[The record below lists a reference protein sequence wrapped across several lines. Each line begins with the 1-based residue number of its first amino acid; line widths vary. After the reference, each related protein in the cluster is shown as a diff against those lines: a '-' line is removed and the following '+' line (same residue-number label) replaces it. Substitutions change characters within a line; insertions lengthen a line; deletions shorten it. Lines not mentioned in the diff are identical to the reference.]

1 MLICFLFTLFKILE
15 VSVCKIN
22 FYSTISIP
30 HCHFDWSDSA
40 MEKSFLS
47 LCDYK
52 PVVVK
57 FILLLISPRQR
68 YYLSRRPFDYENS
81 LLKKLLHATALS
93 FRHKSPKSMGFYALE
108 MTRDGILRIKI
119 MVLITFL
126 LKSPH

>member
-22 FYSTISIP
+22 FYSNISIP

-93 FRHKSPKSMGFYALE
+93 FRHKSPKSMGFYALRVTWRGNSLIVFNNYGWGCL
-108 MTRDGILRIKI
+108 MLR
-119 MVLITFL
+119 
-126 LKSPH
+126 